1 MRILIITGGRIDEDF
16 TLSLLEKEKF
26 EQLKAKSNIR
36 KENLKLKI
44 KENLETNN
52 YKIQSNDA
60 ENETD
65 KLENKNQG
73 EKNEE

>member
-1 MRILIITGGRIDEDF
+1 M
-16 TLSLLEKEKF
+16 
-26 EQLKAKSNIR
+26 
-36 KENLKLKI
+36 KI

>member
-1 MRILIITGGRIDEDF
+1 M
-16 TLSLLEKEKF
+16 
-26 EQLKAKSNIR
+26 
-36 KENLKLKI
+36 KI

-52 YKIQSNDA
+52 YKIQSNDV